1 MDESRPKRKGSI
13 GRVFFRLATGK
24 SMYLILASAFSK
36 KPKMTDVAAGGV
48 AVFEAETEKA
58 GVKVKWQR
66 NGVDIAAS
74 EKYVVKAEGNK
85 HSLTINNVGKEDD
98 VTYAVIAGSS
108 KIKFELK
115 VKEPVKMEEAAPTAE
130 AIPVPSAPEPTVS
143 DVPAVAEAEPTVGL
157 PAPSAEAQEK
167 APVDPI
173 GVFVTRPQDGEVT
186 VGGNITFTAK
196 VAGESLLK
204 KPSVKWFKGKW
215 MDLGSK
221 VGKHLQLHE
230 TYDRNNKVYI
240 FEMNIIEAKTTYAG
254 GYRCEVA
261 TKDKF
266 DSCNFNLVVH
276 EAPPPGDLDIRSAF
290 RRASTVGGGR
300 RMTSAFS
307 SVDGHEEGK
316 ELDFSSLLRKSSF
329 LRSVNRET
337 KTESQPDVDVWEIL
351 RNAPQSEY
359 EKIAFQYGITD
370 LRGML
375 KRLKRM
381 KKEEKKSTAF
391 LKRLDP
397 AYQIDK
403 GQKIK
408 LMVELANPDDEVK
421 WLKNGQEIQVS
432 GRHSYIPQPCCSPD
446 QPMAILCLQQTP
458 RGSTPDLPASPFGSQ
473 LSTPCIPRSG
483 ELPPQF
489 KNDLHLDIGSVLIA
503 GFYVHFT
510 RYIFEALGNKRF
522 LTINHCSLS
531 DDAAYQCVV
540 GEEKSFTELFVREPP
555 ILITH
560 PLEDQVVTVGER
572 MEFEVEVSEEG
583 ATVKWEKDGVEL
595 TREEA
600 FKYRFKKDGKKH
612 YLIINEPT
620 KEDSGHYRVQT
631 NGGESVA
638 DLIVQEKKLEVYQ
651 SIADLTVKARDQ
663 AVFKCEVSDENVKG
677 VWLKNGKEVIPNE
690 RIKISHIGRIHKL
703 TIDDVTPEDEA
714 DYSFVP
720 EGFAYNLSAHLR
732 FLEIKIDFVPRQEPP
747 KIHLDCM
754 SQTPDT
760 IIVVAGNKLRLDV
773 PISGDPVPTVI
784 WQKVNKLLNDSEGR
798 VRVEMYED
806 HCVFTIEGAE
816 KDDAGI
822 YRVTVKNPA
831 GEDTADITVKVI
843 DVPDPP
849 EAPKISNVGE
859 DSCTVQWQL
868 PKYDGGQPVLE
879 FAETTLQQGHEW
891 EDQVSSQKGRRN
903 CPQNLLEL
911 KAAFMFL
918 FGSLKPIEISYI
930 VERKKKKSY
939 RWMRLNFDL
948 IKDLSYEAKR
958 MIEGVI
964 YEMRIYAVNSVGMSR
979 PSPASQPF
987 MPIGT
992 AMTLKDPSDVPAM
1005 KEMLQ
1010 EELAKADLQ
1019 PLLDNGAVECEEL
1032 QGQPLQEA
1040 AEPKAPPSEPTHFT
1054 VEDISDTSVTLKWR
1068 PPERIGAGGLD
1079 GYNIEYCKEG
1089 STEWIP
1095 ALHDLT
1101 ERTSALLKGLVTGDK
1116 LHFRITA
1123 VNLAG
1128 TSPPAITKEP
1138 ITIREVTHMGKP
1150 RKNIQKNLTVAAWKE
1165 PEKQQD
1171 NTTEESMSGEE
1182 SAMED
1187 AEGGMAAKK
1196 QGSSRSMQD
1205 KERPKIWLPRNL
1217 RQTLLK
1223 KVGDT
1228 VNIVIPFQG
1237 KPRPKVIWT
1246 KDGQPLDS
1254 KEVAVRN
1261 STTDTILFIRKVER
1275 HHSGVYEVEVQI
1287 ENMADKVAITIQI
1300 MDKPGPPQNVKIVD
1314 VWGFNVALEW
1324 KPPQDDG
1331 NAQITGYTVQKAD
1344 KKTMEWYTVF
1354 DHYRRTNCVVSDL
1367 IMGNEFY
1374 FRIFSENLCG
1384 MSENAATTKNSA
1396 YIKKTG
1402 TVYKPPNYKE
1412 HDFSEVPKFTHPLS
1426 DRSVV
1431 AGYNAALSCAVRGSP
1446 KPKIF
1451 WFKNKMDLSG
1461 DAKYRMF
1468 SKHGVLTLEIRKP
1481 SPFDSGLYTCK
1492 AVNECGEAEIECRL
1506 DVRGQAGVIA
1516 EQHK

>member
-1 MDESRPKRKGSI
+1 MPEPAKKP
-13 GRVFFRLATGK
+13 
-24 SMYLILASAFSK
+24 ASAFIK
-36 KPKMTDVAAGGV
+36 KPKTTDVIAGGV
-48 AVFEAETEKA
+48 AIFEAETEKT
-58 GVKVKWQR
+58 GIKVKWQR
-66 NGVDIAAS
+66 NGVEITTS
-74 EKYVVKAEGNK
+74 EKYVVKSEGNK
-85 HSLTINNVGKEDD
+85 HSLTINNAGKEDD

-108 KIKFELK
+108 KVKFELK
-115 VKEPVKMEEAAPTAE
+115 VKEPEKTEKVIPAE
-130 AIPVPSAPEPTVS
+130 APPDPNVSNVHTAADVEQTGDAKSSEAPP
-143 DVPAVAEAEPTVGL
+143 
-157 PAPSAEAQEK
+157 AEAQQEVS
-167 APVDPI
+167 ADPI
-173 GVFVTRPQDGEVT
+173 GLFVTRPQDGEVT
-186 VGGNITFTAK
+186 AGGNITFTAV

-221 VGKHLQLHE
+221 VGKHLQLHDS
-230 TYDRNNKVYI
+230 YDRNNKVYI
-240 FEMNIIEAKTTYAG
+240 FEMNIIEAKMTYTG
-254 GYRCEVA
+254 GYRCEVS

-266 DSCNFNLVVH
+266 DCCNFNLVVN
-276 EAPPPGDLDIRSAF
+276 EAPAVGDMDIRSTF
-290 RRASTVGGGR
+290 RRASILGGGR
-300 RMTSAFS
+300 RTTAALS
-307 SVDGHEEGK
+307 SVDGHAEGR
-316 ELDFSSLLRKSSF
+316 ELDFSALLKKRSF
-329 LRSVNRET
+329 LRSVNRSDT
-337 KTESQPDVDVWEIL
+337 KTESQSDVDVWEIL
-351 RNAPQSEY
+351 QNAPPSEY

-370 LRGML
+370 LRGLL
-375 KRLKRM
+375 KRLKRI
-381 KKEEKKSTAF
+381 KKEEKKSTSF

-432 GRHSYIPQPCCSPD
+432 GS
-446 QPMAILCLQQTP
+446 
-458 RGSTPDLPASPFGSQ
+458 
-473 LSTPCIPRSG
+473 
-483 ELPPQF
+483 
-489 KNDLHLDIGSVLIA
+489 K
-503 GFYVHFT
+503 
-510 RYIFEALGNKRF
+510 YIFEALGNKRI
-522 LTINHCSLS
+522 LTINHCSLA

-560 PLEDQVVTVGER
+560 PLEDQVVMVGER
-572 MEFEVEVSEEG
+572 VEFEIEVSEEG

-595 TREEA
+595 TREET

-612 YLIINEPT
+612 YLIINEST
-620 KEDSGHYRVQT
+620 KEDNGHYKVQT
-631 NGGESVA
+631 NGGEAVA
-638 DLIVQEKKLEVYQ
+638 ELIVQEKKLEVFQ
-651 SIADLTVKARDQ
+651 SIADLTVKAREQ

-677 VWLKNGKEVIPNE
+677 IWLKNGKEVIPNE

-720 EGFAYNLSAHLR
+720 EGFAYNLSAHLQ

-747 KIHLDCM
+747 KIHLDCRG
-754 SQTPDT
+754 QTPDT

-784 WQKVNKLLNDSEGR
+784 WQKVNKNKDIVVKNDRSTAPMDTSGELSNDNKLLADSEGR
-798 VRVEMYED
+798 VHVEMLVD

-816 KDDAGI
+816 KEDEGV

-849 EAPKISNVGE
+849 EVPQISEVGE
-859 DSCTVQWQL
+859 DNCMVQWQP
-868 PKYDGGQPVLE
+868 PKYDGGQPVL
-879 FAETTLQQGHEW
+879 G
-891 EDQVSSQKGRRN
+891 
-903 CPQNLLEL
+903 
-911 KAAFMFL
+911 
-918 FGSLKPIEISYI
+918 YI
-930 VERKKKKSY
+930 LERKKKKSY

-948 IKDLSYEAKR
+948 LNDLSYEAKR
-958 MIEGVI
+958 MIEGVV
-964 YEMRIYAVNSVGMSR
+964 YEMRVYAVNSVGMSR

-987 MPIGT
+987 MPI
-992 AMTLKDPSDVPAM
+992 
-1005 KEMLQ
+1005 
-1010 EELAKADLQ
+1010 
-1019 PLLDNGAVECEEL
+1019 
-1032 QGQPLQEA
+1032 
-1040 AEPKAPPSEPTHFT
+1040 APPSEPMHFT

-1079 GYNIEYCKEG
+1079 GYIVEYCKEG

-1095 ALHDLT
+1095 ALHGPT

-1116 LHFRITA
+1116 LYFRVTA
-1123 VNLAG
+1123 INLAG
-1128 TSPPAITKEP
+1128 TSQPAITKEP
-1138 ITIREVTHMGKP
+1138 ITIRE
-1150 RKNIQKNLTVAAWKE
+1150 ILQ
-1165 PEKQQD
+1165 
-1171 NTTEESMSGEE
+1171 
-1182 SAMED
+1182 
-1187 AEGGMAAKK
+1187 
-1196 QGSSRSMQD
+1196 
-1205 KERPKIWLPRNL
+1205 RPKIWMPRNL
-1217 RQTLLK
+1217 RQTLMK

-1228 VNIVIPFQG
+1228 INIVIPFQG

-1261 STTDTILFIRKVER
+1261 SITDTILFIRKAER
-1275 HHSGVYEVEVQI
+1275 HHSGIYEVEVQI
-1287 ENMADKVAITIQI
+1287 ENMSDKVAITMQI

-1354 DHYRRTNCVVSDL
+1354 DHCHRTNCVVSDL
-1367 IMGNEFY
+1367 IMGNEYY

-1384 MSENAATTKNSA
+1384 LSENAATTKDSA

-1402 TVYKPPNYKE
+1402 TDYKHPSYKQ
-1412 HDFSEVPKFTHPLS
+1412 HDFSEAPKFTHPLP
-1426 DRSVV
+1426 DRSVI
-1431 AGYNAALSCAVRGSP
+1431 AGYNATLSCAVRGSP

-1481 SPFDSGLYTCK
+1481 SPFDAGLYTCK

-1506 DVRGQAGVIA
+1506 EVRVPQ
-1516 EQHK
+1516 